1 MSAPG
6 GLARKS
12 VGTPSLWFFAVGA
25 SSPMTVLAGGV
36 IATYAGTGVVGVPLS
51 FLLVAGALALLT
63 VGYVAMSRHVAHAA
77 TCYALLAHGL
87 GRSVGVAGA
96 AVALVAYNAIQI
108 SLYGLV
114 GVILAGELG
123 GDWWRWAAVVW
134 VAVTVVGLL
143 RVTINARV
151 LALALIAEL
160 GVITLLDLGALT
172 HASSGISF
180 EPLSPDNLFVNGV
193 GGVLALGMAAFVGYE
208 SGPVFSEEARG
219 PRTVARATFAA
230 LAFLGLF
237 YAFSSWA
244 LAMAFGPANVV
255 DAARELGAGL
265 PFAVLE
271 SSFGPA
277 YGPMLSQLATVL
289 LVTSIFAAML
299 SFHNGVA
306 RYVFALGRERVLPP
320 ALARTGS
327 GARGGAPI
335 GGSLFQSITAAL
347 VVTAYAVIGADPFTG
362 LFTWLS
368 TIGAVGVLV
377 LLLSA
382 SVAALRYFRSGG
394 GTNEGPWVR
403 VIAPTLGV
411 AAGMVVLATTVSN
424 VESLLGLPPGSP
436 RAWIIPGIIGAAALG
451 GLAWGAMLRAS
462 RPEVY
467 AGIGRGRPHPLA
479 VLDQRLAE
487 VEV

>member
-1 MSAPG
+1 
-6 GLARKS
+6 
-12 VGTPSLWFFAVGA
+12 
-25 SSPMTVLAGGV
+25 
-36 IATYAGTGVVGVPLS
+36 VV
-51 FLLVAGALALLT
+51 
-63 VGYVAMSRHVAHAA
+63 Y
-77 TCYALLAHGL
+77 
-87 GRSVGVAGA
+87 
-96 AVALVAYNAIQI
+96 
-108 SLYGLV
+108 
-114 GVILAGELG
+114 
-123 GDWWRWAAVVW
+123 
-134 VAVTVVGLL
+134 
-143 RVTINARV
+143 
-151 LALALIAEL
+151 
-160 GVITLLDLGALT
+160 
-172 HASSGISF
+172 
-180 EPLSPDNLFVNGV
+180 
-193 GGVLALGMAAFVGYE
+193 
-208 SGPVFSEEARG
+208 
-219 PRTVARATFAA
+219 
-230 LAFLGLF
+230 
-237 YAFSSWA
+237 
-244 LAMAFGPANVV
+244 
-255 DAARELGAGL
+255 AARELGAGL